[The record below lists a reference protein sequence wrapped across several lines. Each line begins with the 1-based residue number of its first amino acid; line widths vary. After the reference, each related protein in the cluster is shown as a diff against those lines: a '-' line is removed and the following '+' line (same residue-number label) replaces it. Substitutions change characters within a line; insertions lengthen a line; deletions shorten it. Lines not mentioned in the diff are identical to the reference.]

1 MNRRL
6 SISVATA
13 VIALSSVAACGGG
26 GGGGSSYTPPTVT
39 PTPATTPTPSTTP
52 TPTAPPFTG
61 GFIVATGPITE
72 LSGASGGFGSTI
84 TNAANTAV
92 FLAQSAATPDSVVGA
107 GTLASSS
114 LTMSETG
121 GQSTQSRAR
130 FSHASQRFVRDA
142 DFQRRPDLIT
152 VDAMRT
158 IARSIRHTAVIGRSA
173 QSTRTAAANTFA
185 PGSTFTFQLQGGNI
199 SGTSA
204 AKNLPVPAHLIT
216 QTAHANVWLDDSDA
230 ADPAQ
235 YPSGIQADMNT
246 VAARFEENF
255 TTETAAFGP
264 AYTTNSVQFQECDAN
279 GTILTGAAA
288 NSDPGSDSTAASP
301 RINIIITTALAG
313 TGEGGYF
320 FGADEFSQS
329 EVNCIPGTPK
339 IVVNSLKMIVVAGD
353 KNTASPNFA
362 VNNEAFWLQE
372 TAPQT
377 LAHEFQHFLHFT
389 NKYFQQIV
397 NDPSNSNAG
406 TIDNSFIDE
415 GCSVL
420 AQDLV
425 VAPNNRD
432 PKESETALFVRL
444 YLLEPD
450 LYSLTSFSGYQPDP
464 ASSNPN
470 APYGYYHNNGGNYGF
485 SYLFLRYLYD
495 RFPGA
500 LQRVYAEKSGGATG
514 IDVGPATSAA
524 NGEPFAQLYQEFA
537 TALAVHA
544 GGGAAE
550 ITTDPRFTF
559 SSALVLR
566 GLTQTYSRRISTN
579 VRNIVQPGPENPEVF
594 SGNQPVLD
602 VNSNSVR
609 QTLTPGQTITLKLI
623 SGATIFATATGTP
636 STGGTV
642 RVNGATANL
651 QGALGQGPIPTP
663 TPAYF

>member
-1 MNRRL
+1 VNRRL

-13 VIALSSVAACGGG
+13 IIALSSIAACGG

-39 PTPATTPTPSTTP
+39 PTPTITPAPPATPST
-52 TPTAPPFTG
+52 G
-61 GFIVATGPITE
+61 GFVAASGPVTE
-72 LSGASGGFGSTI
+72 LSGASGSFGSTI
-84 TNAANTAV
+84 TNPANTAIV
-92 FLAQSAATPDSVVGA
+92 LAQSADTPTSVVGA

-121 GQSTQSRAR
+121 GQSTQSHAR
-130 FSHASQRFVRDA
+130 FTQASQRFVRDA
-142 DFQRRPDLIT
+142 DFQRRPDRIT

-158 IARSIRHTAVIGRSA
+158 IARSIRHTAVIDRST
-173 QSTRTAAANTFA
+173 QSIRSTAATPQNFT

-199 SGTSA
+199 SGTSS
-204 AKNLPVPAHLIT
+204 NPTPIPVPAHLIA
-216 QTAHANVWLDDSDA
+216 QTAHANVWLDDKDA
-230 ADPAQ
+230 ADAAQ
-235 YPSGIQADMNT
+235 YPTGVQTDMNV
-246 VAARFEENF
+246 VAARFEENYN
-255 TTETAAFGP
+255 TETSTFGP
-264 AYTTNSVQFQECDAN
+264 AYTTKTVQFQECDAN
-279 GTILTGAAA
+279 TTPLGGTAA
-288 NSDPGSDSTAASP
+288 NSDPGTDTTGATDP
-301 RINIIITTALAG
+301 QINVIITTALAG

-320 FGADEFSQS
+320 FGADMLSQS
-329 EVNCIPGTPK
+329 EANCIPGTPK
-339 IVVNSLKMIVVAGD
+339 IVVNNLKMIVVSGD
-353 KNTASPNFA
+353 KNPASTNFA
-362 VNNEAFWLQE
+362 VNNESFWLQE

-377 LAHEFQHFLHFT
+377 LAHEYQHYLHYT
-389 NKYFQQIV
+389 NKFLGQIV
-397 NDPSNSNAG
+397 ANPNNQNAG
-406 TIDNSFIDE
+406 TVDNSFIDE

-425 VAPNNRD
+425 VAPNGRD

-464 ASSNPN
+464 GSSVPN

-559 SSALVLR
+559 SSGLVLR
-566 GLTQTYSRRISTN
+566 GLTQTYSRRISTH

-594 SGNQPVLD
+594 SGNQPALD
-602 VNSNSVR
+602 ANGNPVR
-609 QTLTPGQTITLKLI
+609 QTLTPGQTITLKLL
-623 SGATIFATATGTP
+623 SGATIFATATGAP
-636 STGGTV
+636 AIGATV
-642 RVNGATANL
+642 RVNGTPANL